1 MSRSIARN
9 AGVTPEKL
17 KEFVNSSQI
26 VLEDPKEWKLA
37 KFILRFSE
45 IIIKALNDLLLHSI
59 CDYMYELATTFTE
72 FYDSCYCIEKDK
84 QTGILNHELDF
95 GLRFEKIR
103 TTFIIAKH
111 GFIIFWQ

>member
-1 MSRSIARN
+1 LSHLFLRNIGESFVEIQVLLSKRSIARN
-9 AGVTPEKL
+9 AGITTEKL
-17 KEFVNSSQI
+17 KEFASSNQI

-72 FYDSCYCIEKDK
+72 FYDTCYCIEKDK
-84 QTGILNHELDF
+84 QTGIF
-95 GLRFEKIR
+95 K
-103 TTFIIAKH
+103 KK
-111 GFIIFWQ
+111 